1 MKEDDNV
8 RARDLSE
15 TDKSNTSAREFK
27 TTVKDIRWAWG
38 KKKGRFQEGPY
49 IEIKDSE
56 MKNVV
61 TEIGNRK
68 EEADGWIND
77 TEDTK

>member
-27 TTVKDIRWAWG
+27 TTVKDIRWA
-38 KKKGRFQEGPY
+38 
-49 IEIKDSE
+49 
-56 MKNVV
+56 
-61 TEIGNRK
+61 
-68 EEADGWIND
+68 
-77 TEDTK
+77 